1 MGKLKVFSV
10 ALYRRICQLLYSIT
24 LCVCT
29 IIVLFMCPYVCL
41 FFVWVGYIC
50 PVALTLGQSLK
61 FSDFHAYIHTMS
73 RIAASSL

>member
-10 ALYRRICQLLYSIT
+10 WLFTEEFANFSTVSLYVSATSLYC
-24 LCVCT
+24 LCVLT
-29 IIVLFMCPYVCL
+29 YVSFL
-41 FFVWVGYIC
+41 YGGYIC